1 MHQLCGNSLIV
12 GSIVASMSVMAAPQ
26 LFNVEL
32 KGATRDQIRS
42 TLQNT
47 DVHAV
52 REDNNYW
59 IDKYNSNGVLQGAT
73 DLNFGYSSNGKFAF
87 AEYKFPA
94 FVDSGKI
101 IEVANLVSSK
111 YGQPSQRSGNPRL
124 GDASYTWNFK
134 NGMSITAYRGWPDT
148 TTYLNF
154 KDKTNYSKMSAEIDA
169 ENKRRFQQKAQ
180 QQRSAF

>member
-1 MHQLCGNSLIV
+1 MHHIINTALILCV
-12 GSIVASMSVMAAPQ
+12 TVASSSVMAAPQ
-26 LFNVEL
+26 LFNIEL

-42 TLQNT
+42 VLQNT
-47 DVHAV
+47 DVKAV

-111 YGQPSQRSGNPRL
+111 YGQPSQRSGNPNL
-124 GDASYTWNFK
+124 GEASYTWNFK
-134 NGMSITAYRGWPDT
+134 SGMSIRAYRGWPDT
-148 TTYLNF
+148 TTFLQF
-154 KDKTNYSKMSAEIDA
+154 KDKTNYSKMNTEIEAED
-169 ENKRRFQQKAQ
+169 KRQFQQKAE

>member
-1 MHQLCGNSLIV
+1 MPHFTNTALILCV
-12 GSIVASMSVMAAPQ
+12 TVASSSVMAAPQ
-26 LFNVEL
+26 LFNTEL
-32 KGATRDQIRS
+32 KGATRAQIRS
-42 TLQNT
+42 VLQNT
-47 DVHAV
+47 DVKAV

-111 YGQPSQRSGNPRL
+111 YGQPSQRSGNPYL
-124 GDASYTWNFK
+124 GEASYTWNFK
-134 NGMSITAYRGWPDT
+134 SGMSIRAYRGWPDT
-148 TTYLNF
+148 TTFLQF
-154 KDKTNYSKMSAEIDA
+154 KDKTNYSKMDAEIDV
-169 ENKRRFQQKAQ
+169 ENKRQFQQKAQ
-180 QQRSAF
+180 QQGSAF

>member
-1 MHQLCGNSLIV
+1 MRQLWGNSLIV
-12 GSIVASMSVMAAPQ
+12 GSIVTSMSVMAAPQ
-26 LFNVEL
+26 LFNTEL

-42 TLQNT
+42 VLKNT
-47 DVHAV
+47 DVKAV

-111 YGQPSQRSGNPRL
+111 YGQPSQRSGNPNL
-124 GDASYTWNFK
+124 GEASYTWNFK
-134 NGMSITAYRGWPDT
+134 SGMSIRAYRGWPDT
-148 TTYLNF
+148 TTFLQF
-154 KDKTNYSKMSAEIDA
+154 KDKTNYSKMNTEIEAED
-169 ENKRRFQQKAQ
+169 KRQFQQKAE

>member
-1 MHQLCGNSLIV
+1 MRQLWGNSLIV
-12 GSIVASMSVMAAPQ
+12 GSIVTSMSVMAAPQ
-26 LFNVEL
+26 LFNTEL

-42 TLQNT
+42 VLKNT
-47 DVHAV
+47 DVKAG

-111 YGQPSQRSGNPRL
+111 YGQPSQRSGNPNL
-124 GDASYTWNFK
+124 GEASYTWNFK
-134 NGMSITAYRGWPDT
+134 SGMSIRAYRGWPDT
-148 TTYLNF
+148 TTFLQF
-154 KDKTNYSKMSAEIDA
+154 KDKTNYSKMDAEIDV
-169 ENKRRFQQKAQ
+169 ENKRQFQQKAQ
-180 QQRSAF
+180 QQGSAF